1 MVWIVPENLLTIY
14 QILSELVNNKIF
26 VGDI

>member
-14 QILSELVNNKIF
+14 QILSELVNDKIF